1 MKQSGEPDRLGDA
14 ARFEKLALAWDEA
27 QGDAKRANRF
37 FDQLWT
43 LGLSMR
49 ETEEGR
55 RGIESLLSHPN
66 RGVRLSAAAK
76 SLAWAPEKA
85 IPVLEELR
93 DNRGFHS
100 LSAKYTLIEYREGK
114 LFRGWAPS

>member
-1 MKQSGEPDRLGDA
+1 MKQSGEPDHLGDA
-14 ARFEKLALAWDEA
+14 ARFEQLALAWDEA
-27 QGDAKRANRF
+27 QGDAKRANPF
-37 FDQLWT
+37 SDQMWALAHI
-43 LGLSMR
+43 MR

-66 RGVRLSAAAK
+66 RGVRIWAGGQC
-76 SLAWAPEKA
+76 LAWAPEKA

-100 LSAKYTLIEYREGK
+100 LDAEYTIIEYRKGK
-114 LFRGWAPS
+114 LFQGWAPS